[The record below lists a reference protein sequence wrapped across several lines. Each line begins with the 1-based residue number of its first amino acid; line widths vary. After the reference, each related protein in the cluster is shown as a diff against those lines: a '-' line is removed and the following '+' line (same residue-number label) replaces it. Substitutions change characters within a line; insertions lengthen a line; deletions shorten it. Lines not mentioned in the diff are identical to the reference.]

1 MEKMENTEVNVSN
14 VSLQKRTSSPLFW
27 VGMVSAVYEAVLSA
41 LVTANVEIAPWVS
54 AVGVG
59 LAAVLV
65 YCNGNNPCMTR
76 Y

>member
-1 MEKMENTEVNVSN
+1 MEKLETN

>member
-1 MEKMENTEVNVSN
+1 MEKLEEN

>member
-1 MEKMENTEVNVSN
+1 MEEN

>member
-1 MEKMENTEVNVSN
+1 MEEMETN

>member
-1 MEKMENTEVNVSN
+1 MEKMETN